1 MGTVRMSD
9 LLEQARKFDP
19 SKAEPRTTSWAPLEE
34 GFASDAQ
41 RRAAFASGYKEK
53 GKKKDKKEDVDL
65 DEAKATLS
73 RFGGDRLKDS
83 TMNLA
88 KQRGLKV
95 KDLGKDKIEISG
107 NGKVVMALTLA
118 LQKKDVKINED
129 VEIQEDGHTDVASAV
144 RQCKTIVEDATQ
156 MMAKLQGMNPED
168 SLPSWWSNK
177 LAVASNNMNKM
188 RDYLLVPATE
198 ALDKEDEPKVK
209 EIIKKLKK
217 ASDAHAGQSKDLE
230 KAVKEEAEL
239 DEKSEYGPDIKGEIS
254 QLQKMLKGLE
264 RGKKT
269 PGKGFAKMKIKE
281 LIADLEQR
289 QAQDDAV
296 IKLRGEE
303 VELDEGKM
311 KELHGYIQ
319 QGMSAREI
327 AKKMKLDVKTIQA
340 LMPKKEEVELDEG
353 MRVFRVSSSKL
364 QGNVHAK
371 DEKEAEKIF
380 RKKGAKGEITI
391 TDRGPARRQPRLVN
405 NFELD
410 EKSASKSATGYDI
423 YHKDFSSALQ
433 HAYKFAKSK
442 GQPIKSNEIDN
453 KVATGPRKPS
463 KGKENSYTL
472 ETEKGKMWSVQ
483 VYNMGNTHELN
494 MYLTSSYVPEEV
506 ELDEAVKEY
515 DVKIKVG
522 SKTNSYNIMAKD
534 ELSAAQSVLHSVMA
548 RSRTGGSLGLDAVRK
563 RFPDMK
569 SLKKKGISVS
579 IKEEVELDDIKE
591 ETNSLVEASAAQAAR
606 DARRAMRSDPD
617 MRSKG
622 DTADVAATDKDVESA
637 AKNIVMQLRKS
648 VSMNGQKNVEFASGT
663 QKVPASIA
671 QKVLDMYMKQRTSSD
686 KGAFQTKIA
695 KSYKDLL
702 NAIKGK

>member
-9 LLEQARKFDP
+9 LLEQARAFDP

-129 VEIQEDGHTDVASAV
+129 VDLDEKFSPKEIKMAIGVASDPRYKRGNYTGAVNAIEKIKKGLSQHPQVAAVLKRQNEEVELDEMKSKNYALAIKGEVVAVGSKAEMMQLQKNRRRAMAPSGDVVMSPGAKIGDMVEEVEIQEDGHTDVASAV
-144 RQCKTIVEDATQ
+144 RQCKTVVEDATQ

-188 RDYLLVPATE
+188 RDYLLVPTTE

-230 KAVKEEAEL
+230 KAVKEEVEL

-281 LIADLEQR
+281 LIADLEKR

-296 IKLRGEE
+296 IKMRGSLPMRDRKLSMKKDMYPYGEE

-340 LMPKKEEVELDEG
+340 LMPKKEEVELDE
-353 MRVFRVSSSKL
+353 
-364 QGNVHAK
+364 
-371 DEKEAEKIF
+371 
-380 RKKGAKGEITI
+380 
-391 TDRGPARRQPRLVN
+391 
-405 NFELD
+405 
-410 EKSASKSATGYDI
+410 
-423 YHKDFSSALQ
+423 
-433 HAYKFAKSK
+433 
-442 GQPIKSNEIDN
+442 
-453 KVATGPRKPS
+453 
-463 KGKENSYTL
+463 
-472 ETEKGKMWSVQ
+472 
-483 VYNMGNTHELN
+483 
-494 MYLTSSYVPEEV
+494 
-506 ELDEAVKEY
+506 AVKEY

-522 SKTNSYNIMAKD
+522 SKTNSYNIMDKD

-548 RSRTGGSLGLDAVRK
+548 RSRTGGSPGLDAVRK
-563 RFPDMK
+563 QFPDMK

-622 DTADVAATDKDVESA
+622 DTADVAATQGDVEKA
-637 AKNIVMQLRKS
+637 ANHIIMQLRKS

-663 QKVPASIA
+663 QKVPAAIA
-671 QKVLDMYMKQRTSSD
+671 QKVLDMYNKQRTSSD
-686 KGAFQTKIA
+686 KSKFQMKIA